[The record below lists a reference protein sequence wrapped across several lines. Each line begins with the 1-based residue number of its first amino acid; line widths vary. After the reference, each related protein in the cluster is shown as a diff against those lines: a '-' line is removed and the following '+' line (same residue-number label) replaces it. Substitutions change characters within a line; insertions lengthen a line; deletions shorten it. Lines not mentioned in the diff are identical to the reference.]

1 MRYPILTA
9 EEAAALIENGECI
22 GLSGFTEAGAV
33 KVVPKAIAERAKA
46 EHAAGR
52 PFTLKVM
59 CGASNSP
66 AVDGELAQ
74 AECVS
79 MRMPYMSCP
88 HTRARINNAEVP
100 YIEPHISLFAQN
112 MRYGIIPRVHTAIV
126 EVCDV
131 TDDGKL
137 VFTMSQGSSADF
149 CLMADRII
157 LELNTY
163 HKPCLADIHDIFI
176 PEDPPNRTPIP
187 LVAPEEK
194 IGTPYVQVD
203 PEKIVGVVM
212 NHQKDGLPHYR
223 PNDEVTDKIGENV
236 IKFLERE
243 YAAGR
248 IPPDFLPIQ
257 SGVGN
262 VANAVLKA
270 LGRSKVIPPVKM
282 YTEVIQESALELVRS
297 GRVIFASGCSLS
309 VSDEAMEE
317 VYENFDFYR
326 DKLLLRPTEMTN
338 NPAIVRQLGLICMNT
353 ALEADIFGNV
363 NSTHILGSKIMNGI
377 GGSGD
382 FARAAAITIFSCPS
396 VAKGGA
402 ISAIVP
408 MVSHVDHTEHDVQI
422 LITEQGIADL
432 RGKSPRERAELIIE
446 NCAHPEYRPLLRK
459 YVALTPTGHTPHS
472 LEKAYSFH
480 LAFKNTGDMRN
491 VEL

>member
-1 MRYPILTA
+1 M
-9 EEAAALIENGECI
+9 E
-22 GLSGFTEAGAV
+22 
-33 KVVPKAIAERAKA
+33 
-46 EHAAGR
+46 
-52 PFTLKVM
+52 
-59 CGASNSP
+59 
-66 AVDGELAQ
+66 
-74 AECVS
+74 
-79 MRMPYMSCP
+79 
-88 HTRARINNAEVP
+88 
-100 YIEPHISLFAQN
+100 
-112 MRYGIIPRVHTAIV
+112 
-126 EVCDV
+126 
-131 TDDGKL
+131 
-137 VFTMSQGSSADF
+137 
-149 CLMADRII
+149 
-157 LELNTY
+157 
-163 HKPCLADIHDIFI
+163 
-176 PEDPPNRTPIP
+176 
-187 LVAPEEK
+187 
-194 IGTPYVQVD
+194 
-203 PEKIVGVVM
+203 IVGVVM
-212 NHQKDGLPHYR
+212 THQKDGLAPYR
-223 PNDEVTDKIGENV
+223 PNDAVTDKIGENV

-243 YAAGR
+243 YMAGR
-248 IPPDFLPIQ
+248 IPPEFLPIQ

-270 LGRSKVIPPVKM
+270 LGRSQVIPPVKM

-297 GRVIFASGCSLS
+297 GRVTFASGCSLS

-317 VYENFDFYR
+317 VYANFDFYR

-446 NCAHPEYRPLLRK
+446 NCAHPDYRPLLRR
-459 YVALTPTGHTPHS
+459 YVALTPVGHTPHS